1 MENQKTCC
9 LYISTFHLFTIILP
23 YIDEQ
28 IKAGKKIELLV
39 QKDLSSDLKMYFEK
53 VRGLKVDKNKIL
65 NLEWNSKSEISE
77 YSEEK
82 TIVIIGDEKFI
93 SYNERIIIENSLENH
108 ILSCYKMNN
117 SLEISTVLLNHDELL
132 TTKRIRKISKFSQN
146 EQKTS
151 TISSQL

>member
-28 IKAGKKIELLV
+28 IKIGKDIELLV
-39 QKDLSSDLKMYFEK
+39 QKDLSLDLKMYLEK
-53 VRGLKVDKNKIL
+53 VRGLKIDKNKIL
-65 NLEWNSKSEISE
+65 NLEWKPQSEISE
-77 YSEEK
+77 NSEGK
-82 TIVIIGDEKFI
+82 LFVIIGDEKFI
-93 SYNERIIIENSLENH
+93 SYNERVIIENSSNNQ
-108 ILSCYKMNN
+108 ILSCFKMNN
-117 SLEISTVLLNHDELL
+117 NLEISGVLLNHDELL
-132 TTKRIRKISKFSQN
+132 TTKRVKKIAKFSQN